1 MSGAAS
7 EQIRERRG
15 QGIVL
20 RGNDIDTDQII
31 PARYLISTRFAGLEE
46 GVFQDLR
53 FNANGEAKGHPFDRE
68 EFKNASILVVNKNF
82 GCGSSREHAPQALMR
97 WGIRAIIGESF
108 GEIFHGNCVALG
120 VPAAVVA
127 EEEVAQL
134 MDSVELDPSQEIT
147 LDLVDRL
154 VRWRSGSAPATV
166 GDGPRQQLLEGTW
179 DAMAT
184 LIAAEDQIRAT
195 EKALPYPRF
204 QLKQALSGTWNQSR
218 PGVPP
223 RKRREA
229 AARSE
234 PKASEEWVAAAAR
247 GRVPQGLA
255 NPSDRPHTC
264 RQGSRVGG
272 ASSA

>member
-1 MSGAAS
+1 VSGAAS

-15 QGIVL
+15 QAIVL

-53 FNANGEAKGHPFDRE
+53 FGADGEAKGHPFDRE
-68 EFKNASILVVNKNF
+68 EFMNASILVVNKNF

-108 GEIFHGNCVALG
+108 GEIFHGNCVAIG
-120 VPAAVVA
+120 VPAAVA
-127 EEEVAQL
+127 SEEDIVRL
-134 MDSVELDPSQEIT
+134 MDAVELDPSQEVT
-147 LDLVDRL
+147 LDLVGRV
-154 VRWRSGSAPATV
+154 VRWRGGSAPATV

-195 EKALPYPRF
+195 ENKLPYPSF
-204 QLKQALSGTWNQSR
+204 
-218 PGVPP
+218 
-223 RKRREA
+223 
-229 AARSE
+229 AAR
-234 PKASEEWVAAAAR
+234 R
-247 GRVPQGLA
+247 
-255 NPSDRPHTC
+255 
-264 RQGSRVGG
+264 
-272 ASSA
+272 

>member
-53 FNANGEAKGHPFDRE
+53 FDASGEAKGHPFDRE

-127 EEEVAQL
+127 EEDVAQL
-134 MDSVELDPSQEIT
+134 MDSVELDPSQEVT
-147 LDLVDRL
+147 LDLVGRL

-195 EKALPYPRF
+195 EQALPYPRF
-204 QLKQALSGTWNQSR
+204 S
-218 PGVPP
+218 
-223 RKRREA
+223 
-229 AARSE
+229 
-234 PKASEEWVAAAAR
+234 
-247 GRVPQGLA
+247 
-255 NPSDRPHTC
+255 
-264 RQGSRVGG
+264 
-272 ASSA
+272 